1 MTVRTILVDDMLL
14 ARKRVRRY
22 LDGDPDIEI
31 IAECS
36 DGEEAIHAIR
46 KLRPDLVFI
55 DVQMPEVD
63 GFAVIDAIGPG
74 FVPAVVFV
82 TAYDEFALRA
92 FEVHALDYLLK
103 PFDGDR
109 FRATVERAKAQLQRT
124 VGEGSQSRVAALL
137 EDVRGESRGVRR
149 LAIRSRERT
158 VFVSVA
164 DVDFVE
170 AAGNYVR
177 VHTGGESHLMRETL
191 GQIEAKLD
199 SERFARIH
207 RSTIVNVE
215 RISEM
220 HPMFNGDQVI
230 VLRDGRRL
238 TVSRTFREDLLAL
251 LERA

>member
-1 MTVRTILVDDMLL
+1 
-14 ARKRVRRY
+14 
-22 LDGDPDIEI
+22 
-31 IAECS
+31 
-36 DGEEAIHAIR
+36 
-46 KLRPDLVFI
+46 
-55 DVQMPEVD
+55 
-63 GFAVIDAIGPG
+63 
-74 FVPAVVFV
+74 
-82 TAYDEFALRA
+82 
-92 FEVHALDYLLK
+92 
-103 PFDGDR
+103 
-109 FRATVERAKAQLQRT
+109 
-124 VGEGSQSRVAALL
+124 
-137 EDVRGESRGVRR
+137 DVRGESRGVRR

>member
-1 MTVRTILVDDMLL
+1 MKVRTILVDDMLL

-31 IAECS
+31 VAECS
-36 DGEEAIHAIR
+36 GGEEAIEAIR
-46 KLRPDLVFI
+46 RLRPDLLFI

-63 GFAVIDAIGPG
+63 GFAVVDAVGPG

-109 FRATVERAKAQLQRT
+109 FRATLERARAQLRASRE
-124 VGEGSQSRVAALL
+124 VSQSRVAALL
-137 EDVRGESRGVRR
+137 DEVRSGAHGVRR

-158 VFVSVA
+158 VFVAVA
-164 DVDFVE
+164 DIDFVE

-177 VHTGGESHLMRETL
+177 VHAGAESHLMRETL
-191 GQIEAKLD
+191 GLIETKLD
-199 SERFARIH
+199 ASRFARIH
-207 RSTIVNVE
+207 RSTIVNVD
-215 RISEM
+215 RIREM
-220 HPMFNGDQVI
+220 HPMFNGDQIV

-238 TVSRTFREDLLAL
+238 TVSRTYRDQLLEL
-251 LERA
+251 LERV